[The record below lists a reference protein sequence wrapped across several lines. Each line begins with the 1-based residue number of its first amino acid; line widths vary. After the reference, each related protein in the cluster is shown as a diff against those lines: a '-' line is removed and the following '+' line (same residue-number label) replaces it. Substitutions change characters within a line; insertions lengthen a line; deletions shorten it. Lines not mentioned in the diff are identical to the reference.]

1 MFNNFLA
8 LALLAGP
15 VLANYHCMTNLGKF
29 DITANVAQTAMNN
42 GGTSTA
48 TEKSGY
54 PHEFRGTSRKNT
66 RVIFY
71 GSDPRCNQRNPSLLE
86 YPVFRNGE
94 KYVKDKEHGHT
105 ETPARVVYFV
115 DSNKPRLCG
124 VMTHVIEDPKDHHG
138 SGDFRVCDWSSS

>member
-42 GGTSTA
+42 GGTSTT
-48 TEKSGY
+48 TEKSGSGS
-54 PHEFRGTSRKNT
+54 ENT

-71 GSDPRCNQRNPSLLE
+71 GSDPRCNQRDPSLLE
-86 YPVFRNGE
+86 YPVFRDGK
-94 KYVKDKEHGHT
+94 KYGKGDKHGKT
-105 ETPARVVYFV
+105 RTPARVVYFI
-115 DSNKPRLCG
+115 DSNEPHLCG
-124 VMTHVIEDPKDHHG
+124 VMTHVIEDRVDHHG